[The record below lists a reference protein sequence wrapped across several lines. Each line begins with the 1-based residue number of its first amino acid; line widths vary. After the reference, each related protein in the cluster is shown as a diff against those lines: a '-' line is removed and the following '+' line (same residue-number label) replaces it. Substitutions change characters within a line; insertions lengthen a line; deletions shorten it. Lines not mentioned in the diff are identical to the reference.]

1 LDLGW
6 VVVRQSIRVDPNDAH
21 LTVVSDPIPTIQQ
34 GAPFRLRT
42 INVTMDRASFM
53 RSPTS
58 CDPKA
63 IGATVH
69 SVGGAN
75 VALSTPFQ
83 VANCD
88 KLPFAPKLAMKL
100 DGANETKVGGHP
112 GIEALVTQQ
121 PGEAALKSATVTL
134 PLSLALDTDNAAS
147 DSLCSFTDGLA
158 DNCPES
164 SVIGTATAV
173 SPLLKAPLTGTVF
186 FVKGVRADPKSG
198 RLIKTLPTLLVELRG
213 EISVNLRATTAVPDN
228 EHLVTTF
235 PLVPDAAISSFYLKL
250 NGGKKGIIVVT
261 DGHDVCVGPQ
271 EPFFTGIGQNGK
283 RVDTTASMTPECP
296 LSISRKF
303 TSTSLHATISGIG
316 AGTVTVSGTGLK
328 TTKRTIKSAKSA
340 TVVAKLTAKG
350 KQMRKAKRDIRVKV
364 SFVPKGATTAKVAY
378 SVKPR
383 PVTKH
388 AKPKAKAKK

>member
-1 LDLGW
+1 
-6 VVVRQSIRVDPNDAH
+6 
-21 LTVVSDPIPTIQQ
+21 
-34 GAPFRLRT
+34 
-42 INVTMDRASFM
+42 M
-53 RSPTS
+53 
-58 CDPKA
+58 
-63 IGATVH
+63 
-69 SVGGAN
+69 
-75 VALSTPFQ
+75 
-83 VANCD
+83 ANCD

-164 SVIGTATAV
+164 SVIGTVTAV
-173 SPLLKAPLTGTVF
+173 SPLLKAPLTGKVF

-213 EISVNLRATTAVPDN
+213 EISINLRATTDVPDN

-283 RVDTTASMTPECP
+283 RVDTTASLTPECP

-316 AGTVTVSGTGLK
+316 AGTVTVSGTGIK
-328 TTKRTIKSAKSA
+328 TTKRKIASAKSA

-350 KQMRKAKRDIRVKV
+350 KQLRKAKRDIRVKV
-364 SFVPKGATTAKVAY
+364 SFVPKGATKATVAY
-378 SVKPR
+378 SAKPK
-383 PVTKH
+383 PAKKT